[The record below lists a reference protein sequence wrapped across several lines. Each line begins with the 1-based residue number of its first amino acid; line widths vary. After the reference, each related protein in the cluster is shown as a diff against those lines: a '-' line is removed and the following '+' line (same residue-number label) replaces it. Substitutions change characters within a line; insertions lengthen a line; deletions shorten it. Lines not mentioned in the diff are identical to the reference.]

1 MGEDVP
7 CRDAQDAQNLRKVNG
22 VIVKDDVSV
31 TGVSRTGIVV
41 PLALQY
47 KVVKDAH
54 RCSHAGV
61 YGTYEAVRQRHWF
74 RGLKQIVKD
83 VFKHCAECIA
93 IKGRPLTR
101 DL

>member
-47 KVVKDAH
+47 KVVKDA
-54 RCSHAGV
+54 
-61 YGTYEAVRQRHWF
+61 TYEAFRQRHWF